1 MPVRPVTRNAYWF
14 PSPALGKLRRRHAL
28 DSSVN
33 TRPRAGVPA
42 ALPLALLEAL
52 RASDVPQPDALDEH
66 PGELVAKRLGLS
78 RTVEAQI
85 ERFEQQVRRGH
96 PVPGVEFAALQRLV
110 ARRPDAGVVFSDA
123 GRRAARRVARQ
134 RGGANR
140 AVGRLLPG
148 RWRRAL
154 GFRRARRLAEGMFGV
169 RLEGRPDAARA
180 ELGRTLA
187 VVTDP
192 GPACSFMGS
201 AIAELLRL
209 LAGFDGAMMHVACR
223 ARGADTCAWS
233 AAPTAAHS

>member
-1 MPVRPVTRNAYWF
+1 MGYWF
-14 PSPALGKLRRRHAL
+14 PSRTPAKLRRHHVL

-66 PGELVAKRLGLS
+66 PGEMVSKRLGLS

-85 ERFEQQVRRGH
+85 ERLERQARRGH
-96 PVPGVEFAALQRLV
+96 SVPGVEFAALQRLV

-123 GRRAARRVARQ
+123 GRRAARRVVREQGGPARTVA
-134 RGGANR
+134 R
-140 AVGRLLPG
+140 VLPG
-148 RWRRAL
+148 RWRRAI
-154 GFRRARRLAEGMFGV
+154 GFRRARQLAAGTFGV
-169 RLEGRPDAARA
+169 RLDGHGTAARA
-180 ELGRTLA
+180 ELGQTLA

-201 AIAELLRL
+201 ALAELLRL
-209 LAGFDGAMMHVACR
+209 LAGFDGAMIHVSCR
-223 ARGADTCAWS
+223 ARGAEGCAWS
-233 AAPTAAHS
+233 ASPASHS